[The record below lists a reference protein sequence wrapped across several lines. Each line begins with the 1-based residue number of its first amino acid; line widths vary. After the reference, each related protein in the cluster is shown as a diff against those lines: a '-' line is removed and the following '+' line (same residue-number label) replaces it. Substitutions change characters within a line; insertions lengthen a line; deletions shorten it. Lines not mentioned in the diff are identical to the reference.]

1 MQRRTKGVTLSL
13 CLEKAY
19 DRLPRG
25 ELRKSGGV
33 EKYLRMIQGMYK
45 DSEMCGA
52 GQCEEYIRDQLGA
65 SSWLQ

>member
-1 MQRRTKGVTLSL
+1 MQRRTKGVTL

-52 GQCEEYIRDQLGA
+52 GQCEGI
-65 SSWLQ
+65 SSELLSGCNSDDR

>member
-52 GQCEEYIRDQLGA
+52 GQ
-65 SSWLQ
+65 